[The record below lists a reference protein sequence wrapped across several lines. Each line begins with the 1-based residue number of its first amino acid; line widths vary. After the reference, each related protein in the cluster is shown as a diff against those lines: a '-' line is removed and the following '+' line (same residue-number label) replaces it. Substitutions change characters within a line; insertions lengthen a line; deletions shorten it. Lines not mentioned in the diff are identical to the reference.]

1 MDDWGKEK
9 DVLGRRIAREQAL
22 KAFYQMEARA
32 TPEEAFH
39 TVTEGLA
46 LKEENKGYLQELIW
60 GMWEKREKI
69 DELIDRFAVDW
80 TVERLSRV
88 DRAVLRLA
96 VYELLYC
103 PDIPASVSI
112 NEAVELCK
120 KYSGPQ
126 SGPFVNGI
134 LGAIN
139 RLLKEQTPEDE

>member
-1 MDDWGKEK
+1 
-9 DVLGRRIAREQAL
+9 LGRRIAREQAL
-22 KAFYQMEARA
+22 KAFYQMDVAKAR
-32 TPEEAFH
+32 PEEAFR
-39 TVTEGLA
+39 TVTTGLV
-46 LKEENKGYLQELIW
+46 LKPDNKGYLQELIW
-60 GMWEKREKI
+60 GMWENRSRI

-88 DRAVLRLA
+88 DRAILRLA

-103 PDIPASVSI
+103 QDIPASVSI

-134 LGAIN
+134 LGAIH
-139 RLLKEQTPEDE
+139 RFLQEEPALKEEGEIP

>member
-1 MDDWGKEK
+1 M
-9 DVLGRRIAREQAL
+9 GRRIAREQAL
-22 KAFYQMEARA
+22 KAFYQMDVARA

-46 LKEENKGYLQELIW
+46 LKEENKGSLQELIW